1 MVSRFVLIALMLG
14 LLAAC
19 SSSPVAT
26 PGRSAKTP
34 PTQPVEQSPGAGR
47 LPAPENSASAGL
59 LERARQSR
67 LVGNYEQASGLLQRA
82 QRIDPRNGLVY
93 LELSRLYQD
102 QGDNEGAR
110 SAAERGLL
118 YCDEATCRHL
128 RQLL

>member
-1 MVSRFVLIALMLG
+1 MVSRFVLIALVLG

-19 SSSPVAT
+19 STTPVETPTKSSRPGEPT
-26 PGRSAKTP
+26 PGSGTG
-34 PTQPVEQSPGAGR
+34 T
-47 LPAPENSASAGL
+47 APENSASAGL
-59 LERARQSR
+59 IERARQAR
-67 LVGNYEQASGLLQRA
+67 LVGDYGLASGLLQRA

-102 QGDNEGAR
+102 QGDIGGAR

-118 YCDEATCRHL
+118 YCNEETCRRL